1 MLNLITI
8 NINGDICQK
17 RPGRGKR
24 SRLMHVWYPNTR
36 KLFTIAKKCIELD
49 LCIRIRCTTLYI
61 VLVSLWS
68 ILTKIFA
75 KNMYFTCLLL
85 TIFEQPCMS
94 HFLYK
99 TKSCISKNRPCQG
112 MSCGILLDSIGHH
125 WQRSQRVE
133 ITPHSKRLHFWTP
146 FIPLK
151 KGFTTSFT
159 LYKKLD
165 NYL

>member
-1 MLNLITI
+1 MSVPYFTRYEEAKSWFSARNDQNWQGPIFANWDPKSQKLFTIAKKSIELDLCITIRCTRMFSMLNLITI

-75 KNMYFTCLLL
+75 KNMYFTWLFL
-85 TIFEQPCMS
+85 TIFKQP
-94 HFLYK
+94 
-99 TKSCISKNRPCQG
+99 
-112 MSCGILLDSIGHH
+112 
-125 WQRSQRVE
+125 
-133 ITPHSKRLHFWTP
+133 
-146 FIPLK
+146 
-151 KGFTTSFT
+151 
-159 LYKKLD
+159 
-165 NYL
+165 